1 MRMLQKFGKVRADIP
16 VNEWYNV
23 KVKSLEEGSSEND
36 TTGDGYL
43 NLTFDVL
50 DKDDNVISENRK
62 FTIFPGQEGKQ
73 MQAILSTLAQRA
85 DVSEIAEGN
94 ELDGKVVSLYYG
106 DEYYDRNTKQTV
118 KRSQPRFDIRE

>member
-62 FTIFPGQEGKQ
+62 FTIFPGHEGKQ

-85 DVSEIAEGN
+85 DVEEIAEGN